1 MDPNNF
7 TNTPD
12 SISQFDPADIQ
23 SNKVM
28 AVLSYFGFLF
38 LIPLLAAK
46 DSRFAKFHV
55 NQGLVLFVV
64 EVILGIVQ
72 GIFGLFYIPVISTI
86 ISVALWVVSILLFV
100 FAILGIVNAAQGKA
114 KALPII
120 GGITLLK

>member
-12 SISQFDPADIQ
+12 STSQFDPADIQ

-64 EVILGIVQ
+64 EVILGVVQ